1 MPENSPIAYRRTGL
15 CQPWHIPHCGF
26 MNDISHSKEILMA
39 TISLCMIVKNEEAV
53 LERCLD
59 SIADLMDEI
68 IIVDTG
74 STDCT
79 KELAAK
85 YTSKIYDFKWT
96 SDFSAARNFSFSKAT
111 MEYIYTAD
119 ADEVLDEVNRERFR
133 RLKAALLPELEIVQ
147 MKYVTE
153 TEFDTVLNA
162 QKEYRPKLFKRLRT
176 FTWVDPIH
184 ETVRL
189 NPVIFDSDIEILH
202 RPQSLHSKRD
212 FSIFI
217 KAFQHDGQFS
227 PKIRTMYAK
236 ELLKTGDK
244 KDFMDA
250 KPIFRIILDS
260 DLSDDARKEASC
272 VLARVY
278 RLEDNKNEFFK
289 LTMKDM
295 LTTPC
300 AEICYELGTYFASQ
314 RDYAEAVLW
323 YYNAA
328 YETESILDIHTSGD
342 LPLLGLVECYEMLLA
357 DEKAKTPS
365 NTALIIQ
372 YEMMLDQYREASRD
386 WKMPEE

>member
-1 MPENSPIAYRRTGL
+1 
-15 CQPWHIPHCGF
+15 
-26 MNDISHSKEILMA
+26 MA

-53 LERCLD
+53 LIRCLD

-74 STDCT
+74 STDRT

-85 YTSKIYDFKWT
+85 YTNKIYDFKWT

-119 ADEVLDEVNRERFR
+119 ADEILDDVNRERFL
-133 RLKAALLPELEIVQ
+133 RLKSALLPELEIVQ

-217 KAFQHDGQFS
+217 KAFEHDGQFS

-250 KPIFRIILDS
+250 KPIFRMILENE
-260 DLSDDARKEASC
+260 LSDDARKEASC

-300 AEICYELGTYFASQ
+300 AEICYELGTYFAAQ
-314 RDYAEAVLW
+314 RDYEEAVLW

-342 LPLLGLVECYEMLLA
+342 LPLLGLTECYEMLLA
-357 DEKAKTPS
+357 DEKAKVPS

-372 YEMMLDQYREASRD
+372 YEVMLDKYREASRN
-386 WKMPEE
+386 WRMPEE

>member
-1 MPENSPIAYRRTGL
+1 
-15 CQPWHIPHCGF
+15 
-26 MNDISHSKEILMA
+26 MA

-53 LERCLD
+53 LTRCLD

-74 STDCT
+74 STDRT

-85 YTSKIYDFKWT
+85 YTNKIYDFKWT

-119 ADEVLDEVNRERFR
+119 ADEILDDVNRERFL
-133 RLKAALLPELEIVQ
+133 RLKSALLPELEIVQ

-176 FTWVDPIH
+176 FTWIDPIH

-217 KAFQHDGQFS
+217 KAFEHDGQFS

-250 KPIFRIILDS
+250 KPIFRMILENE
-260 DLSDDARKEASC
+260 LSDDARKEASC

-300 AEICYELGTYFASQ
+300 AEICYELGTYFAAQ
-314 RDYAEAVLW
+314 RDYEEAVLW

-342 LPLLGLVECYEMLLA
+342 LPLLGLTECYEMLLA
-357 DEKAKTPS
+357 DEKAKVPS

-372 YEMMLDQYREASRD
+372 YEVMLDKYREVSRN
-386 WKMPEE
+386 WRMPEE

>member
-1 MPENSPIAYRRTGL
+1 
-15 CQPWHIPHCGF
+15 
-26 MNDISHSKEILMA
+26 MA

-53 LERCLD
+53 LTRCLD

-74 STDCT
+74 STDRT

-111 MEYIYTAD
+111 MEYIYSAD
-119 ADEVLDEVNRERFR
+119 ADELLDEVNRERFL

-189 NPVIFDSDIEILH
+189 DPVIFNSDIEILH

-250 KPIFRIILDS
+250 KPIFRMILDN

-328 YETESILDIHTSGD
+328 YETESILDVHTSGD

-357 DEKAKTPS
+357 DENAKTPS

-372 YEMMLDQYREASRD
+372 YEMMLDKYREASRD

>member
-1 MPENSPIAYRRTGL
+1 
-15 CQPWHIPHCGF
+15 
-26 MNDISHSKEILMA
+26 
-39 TISLCMIVKNEEAV
+39 MIVKNEEAV
-53 LERCLD
+53 LTRCLD

-74 STDCT
+74 STDRT

-85 YTSKIYDFKWT
+85 YTNKIYDFKWT

-119 ADEVLDEVNRERFR
+119 ADEILDDVNRERFL
-133 RLKAALLPELEIVQ
+133 RLKSALLPELEIVQ

-176 FTWVDPIH
+176 FTWIDPIH

-217 KAFQHDGQFS
+217 KAFEHDGQFS

-250 KPIFRIILDS
+250 KPIFRMILENE
-260 DLSDDARKEASC
+260 LSDDARKEASC

-300 AEICYELGTYFASQ
+300 AEICYELGTYFAAQ
-314 RDYAEAVLW
+314 RDYEEAVLW

-342 LPLLGLVECYEMLLA
+342 LPLLGLTECYEMLLA
-357 DEKAKTPS
+357 DEKAKVPS

-372 YEMMLDQYREASRD
+372 YEVMLDKYREASRN
-386 WKMPEE
+386 WRMPEE

>member
-1 MPENSPIAYRRTGL
+1 
-15 CQPWHIPHCGF
+15 
-26 MNDISHSKEILMA
+26 MA
-39 TISLCMIVKNEEAV
+39 TISLCMIVKNEETV
-53 LERCLD
+53 LTRCLD

-74 STDCT
+74 STDRT

-85 YTSKIYDFKWT
+85 YTNKIYDFKWT

-119 ADEVLDEVNRERFR
+119 ADEILDDVNRERFL
-133 RLKAALLPELEIVQ
+133 RLKSALLPELEIVQ

-217 KAFQHDGQFS
+217 KAFEHDGQFS

-250 KPIFRIILDS
+250 KPIFRMILENE
-260 DLSDDARKEASC
+260 LSDDARKEASC

-300 AEICYELGTYFASQ
+300 AEICYELGTYFAAQ
-314 RDYAEAVLW
+314 RDYEEAVLW

-328 YETESILDIHTSGD
+328 YETESILDVHTSGD
-342 LPLLGLVECYEMLLA
+342 LPLLGLTECYEMLLA
-357 DEKAKTPS
+357 DEKAKVPS

-372 YEMMLDQYREASRD
+372 YEVMLDKYREVSRN
-386 WKMPEE
+386 WRMPEE